1 MRPYYSIMG
10 FMLTP
15 STSLT
20 GEAICN
26 VMAFS
31 STLLLG
37 FPPFNVLPLCS
48 EPPLFLIFLYPVL
61 PIRQRSGGG
70 FSIGSSVLRGCS
82 HPVLV
87 SLIYACHLAFLTLAE
102 TPKG

>member
-1 MRPYYSIMG
+1 MG

-15 STSLT
+15 STSLA
-20 GEAICN
+20 GEGVCN

-48 EPPLFLIFLYPVL
+48 EPPLFLIFLSPVL
-61 PIRQRSGGG
+61 SIRQISGGG
-70 FSIGSSVLRGCS
+70 VSVGSAILRDCRC
-82 HPVLV
+82 PVLV
-87 SLIYACHLAFLTLAE
+87 SDLCISFSIFDTSRDS
-102 TPKG
+102 